1 MSARQEQLV
10 VGGEPRVDLL
20 PDEIRALRRSSA
32 TRRALG
38 LGVAGA
44 VLLVLAGVGGSS
56 YLAADATNRL
66 RAAQSQTTDLL
77 TQQAKFIEV
86 RKVQDEISTVQA
98 AQQVGASTEID
109 WRDYLVKVQQT
120 LPAAVTLQT
129 ITIDSASPLTAYAQA
144 TAPLQG
150 MRVATLTISAR
161 SPQLPQVP
169 SWLDALK
176 SLPGFVDAVPG
187 SVTLDQQSNEYTVNI
202 TMHINQDAYS
212 KRFTAEGK
220 K

>member
-1 MSARQEQLV
+1 MKANAEQLV

-38 LGVAGA
+38 LGVAA
-44 VLLVLAGVGGSS
+44 VLVLTIAGVGGSGL
-56 YLAADATNRL
+56 LAASASSRL
-66 RAAQSQTTDLL
+66 RAAQNATTELL
-77 TQQAKFIEV
+77 AQQGKYVEV
-86 RKVQDEISTVQA
+86 RKVQDEIKTVEA
-98 AQQVGASTEID
+98 AQKVGASTEID

-120 LPAAVTLQT
+120 LPATVSLQT
-129 ITIDSASPLTAYAQA
+129 ITIDSASPLVAYAQA

-150 MRVATLTISAR
+150 ARVATLTISAH

-169 SWLDALK
+169 SWLDALR

-187 SVTLDQQSNEYTVNI
+187 SVTLDEQSGEYTVNI
-202 TMHINQDAYS
+202 TMHIDQDAYS
-212 KRFTAEGK
+212 KRFTGEGK

>member
-1 MSARQEQLV
+1 MSAKGELLV

-20 PDEIRALRRSSA
+20 PDEIRALRRGAA
-32 TRRALG
+32 TRRALA
-38 LGVAGA
+38 LGVVG
-44 VLLVLAGVGGSS
+44 VLLLTVAGVVGSGL
-56 YLAADATNRL
+56 LAASASGQL
-66 RAAQSQTTDLL
+66 RTAQNATTDLL
-77 TQQAKFIEV
+77 AQQGKYVEV
-86 RKVQDEISTVQA
+86 RKVQDDITTVEA
-98 AQQVGASTEID
+98 AQKVGASSEID

-120 LPAAVTLQT
+120 LPPTVTLQT
-129 ITIDSASPLTAYAQA
+129 ITIDSASPLVTYVQA

-150 MRVATLTISAR
+150 ARVATLTISAR

-187 SVTLDQQSNEYTVNI
+187 SVTLDEQSAEYTVNI
-202 TMHINQDAYS
+202 TMHIDQRAYS
-212 KRFTAEGK
+212 ERFGGQEK